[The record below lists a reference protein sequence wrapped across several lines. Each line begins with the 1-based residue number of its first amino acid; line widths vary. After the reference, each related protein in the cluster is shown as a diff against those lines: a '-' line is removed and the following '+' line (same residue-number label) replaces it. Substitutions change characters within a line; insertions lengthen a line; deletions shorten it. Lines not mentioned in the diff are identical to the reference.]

1 MLTTFLF
8 RKTLAEVTLP
18 PSATHGRLTPWVLS
32 AVLWGAI
39 GLMLIQTWGNY
50 HAAEQQAYRHLSDT
64 ARQVERGVVDL
75 FATNRS
81 ISNAIGE
88 VVRRSRQLGGPCALA
103 CSDDLRAIR
112 RLYNELTPGI
122 ELLLLDAQGRAVA
135 ETDPDLVSRLV
146 GLPEIMHSF
155 TERGAAQADVR
166 FTRSLANAPALLISR
181 AIRSSDGT
189 LEAVAVLLEPLA
201 VLDHVFDVPQLGPEH
216 NVTLIDSRNTL
227 LLRKPVP
234 LSLNQGQTVP
244 ELDFSTPG
252 PGPGSFMLRSTI
264 DNTLRLTVRRDLPFA
279 LSTGS
284 LSLLV
289 GMSRND
295 YLGGWW
301 RSTWIDL
308 GLTVLLLG
316 VWAWGLHALRKGWR
330 AQAMLGAHAQVTRK
344 VLMELPVPLTVV
356 DRASSQLL
364 RSNTA
369 MIEMF
374 GALAA
379 EGQPMSRLFKS
390 DAALQH
396 WHDSALDTQVVELM
410 TRSGP
415 IHAELHRTDIN
426 DLEGHPQPCWLVVV
440 VDISERYQRE
450 QRLQLEAST
459 DTLTGLA
466 NRRCFAL
473 EAEQAVRLAHKSQ
486 RPLAVLAL
494 DLDHFKRVND
504 EHGHDAGDVVLS
516 TVAQRFRASLREQD
530 LAARM
535 GGEEF
540 AALLPDADAERALQV
555 AERVRKAIE
564 AAPVALPSGVT
575 LAVTASLG
583 VDFWQSGDEDIQA
596 ALKRADEAL
605 YQAKEGGRNRVM
617 AGAAKPC
624 GTAD

>member
-1 MLTTFLF
+1 MSVL
-8 RKTLAEVTLP
+8 
-18 PSATHGRLTPWVLS
+18 PSAVNGGATTWVLS

-39 GLMLIQTWGNY
+39 GLMLLQTWSNY
-50 HAAEQQAYRHLSDT
+50 RAAEHRAYHHLSDT

-88 VVRRSRQLGGPCALA
+88 LVRRNHTRAGACPLA

-135 ETDPDLVSRLV
+135 ETDPDLIGRLV
-146 GLPEIMHSF
+146 GLPEIMGSF
-155 TERGAAQADVR
+155 IERGASQADVR

-181 AIRSSDGT
+181 AIRAPDGT

-201 VLDHVFDVPQLGPEH
+201 VLDTVFDMAQLGPEGH
-216 NVTLIDSRNTL
+216 VTLIDSRNTL

-234 LSLNQGQTVP
+234 LSINAGQTMT
-244 ELDFSTPG
+244 EFDLSTPG
-252 PGPGSFMLRSTI
+252 PGPGSYLLRSPI
-264 DNTLRLTVRRDLPFA
+264 DDRLRLTVRRDLPFA
-279 LSTGS
+279 LSTGG

-295 YLGGWW
+295 YLDAWR

-308 GLTVLLLG
+308 GLTGLLLG
-316 VWAWGLHALRKGWR
+316 AWAWGLVTLRKGWS
-330 AQAMLGAHAQVTRK
+330 AQARLGAHAQVTRK
-344 VLMELPVPLTVV
+344 VLMELPVPLAVV
-356 DRASSQLL
+356 DRESHQLL

-374 GALAA
+374 GALVA
-379 EGQPMSRLFKS
+379 EGQPLTRLFKN
-390 DAALQH
+390 DAALQL
-396 WHDSALDTQVVELM
+396 WHDSPLDTQVVELM
-410 TRSGP
+410 TRVGP
-415 IHAELHRTDIN
+415 IHAELHRTDIH
-426 DLEGHPQPCWLVVV
+426 DLEGHPGPCWLVVV
-440 VDISERYQRE
+440 VDISERHQRE
-450 QRLQLEAST
+450 QRLQVEAST

-466 NRRCFAL
+466 NRRCFTI
-473 EAEQAVRLAHKSQ
+473 EAEQAVRMAGKHH

-516 TVAQRFRASLREQD
+516 TIAQRFRTNLRDQD

-540 AALLPDADAERALQV
+540 SALLPDADPERALQV
-555 AERVRKAIE
+555 ADRVRKAI
-564 AAPVALPSGVT
+564 AATPIVLPSGVALT
-575 LAVTASLG
+575 ITASLG
-583 VDFWQSGDEDIQA
+583 VDHWQTGEEDIQA
-596 ALKRADEAL
+596 ALKRADAAL
-605 YQAKEGGRNRVM
+605 YCAKESGRNRVM
-617 AGAAKPC
+617 VGSVYVTGPIK
-624 GTAD
+624 